1 MEARMRRVGGQ
12 RVFTFLLILLTPI
25 VGVYAYLR
33 LDEHLE
39 ERFRARLGTDEPNL
53 FFSSRIRKGMTV
65 QEVGNSVP
73 PADHVKFFLME
84 DSSVVQQFVYA
95 RPFIVDYQVNAIFA
109 DKRVV
114 DVEFENTYLGRITPL
129 SGQEAMTR
137 LAAQKP
143 FPGSGR

>member
-95 RPFIVDYQVNAIFA
+95 RPFSVDYQVNAVFA

-114 DVEFENTYLGRITPL
+114 DVEFEDTYLGRITPL